1 MLKVYYLFT
10 FLINYLVPL
19 VLKFR
24 LLKKKEDPD
33 RYKEKLG
40 KYIKNTP
47 DEYIWFHASSLGELK
62 SIEKLIKPLMSNFS
76 GNYKALIT
84 TSTKS
89 SGDYAKSISN
99 DQIIHQYAPI
109 DTPQIIMRFLNHWN
123 PTIGIFIEAE
133 IWPNLIIECENKN
146 IPLILLNAR
155 FSPSSLRKWGLI
167 QNVFVTIMRNFKIIT
182 TMSKTIKEKLTLMG
196 LNNAE
201 FIGNLKFYN
210 SANQIE
216 SKKNANNFVGMSIH
230 PGELKFLISAH
241 QKILQT
247 QKNFTSIIIPRHI
260 NKIYKFEQLLTNLN
274 CTYTKYSE
282 NNKITSGIILVD
294 KYNIAEKFFNYSNV
308 VFMGGSFIKHGGQN
322 PLEPARKNCKV
333 LHGPSIYNFDEIYE
347 FLKKNNVSSLV
358 KNEDDLAKQIE
369 LNLNNASVK
378 NFNNI
383 IDSYGL
389 EIFNN
394 TLNKVKNFI
403 NDEIK

>member
-1 MLKVYYLFT
+1 
-10 FLINYLVPL
+10 
-19 VLKFR
+19 
-24 LLKKKEDPD
+24 
-33 RYKEKLG
+33 
-40 KYIKNTP
+40 
-47 DEYIWFHASSLGELK
+47 
-62 SIEKLIKPLMSNFS
+62 
-76 GNYKALIT
+76 
-84 TSTKS
+84 
-89 SGDYAKSISN
+89 
-99 DQIIHQYAPI
+99 
-109 DTPQIIMRFLNHWN
+109 
-123 PTIGIFIEAE
+123 
-133 IWPNLIIECENKN
+133 
-146 IPLILLNAR
+146 
-155 FSPSSLRKWGLI
+155 
-167 QNVFVTIMRNFKIIT
+167 
-182 TMSKTIKEKLTLMG
+182 
-196 LNNAE
+196 
-201 FIGNLKFYN
+201 
-210 SANQIE
+210 
-216 SKKNANNFVGMSIH
+216 MSIH

-274 CTYTKYSE
+274 CNYTKYSE
-282 NNKITSGIILVD
+282 NNKITSGIVLVD

-322 PLEPARKNCKV
+322 PLEPARKIVKFYMVHQYIILMKFMN
-333 LHGPSIYNFDEIYE
+333 S
-347 FLKKNNVSSLV
+347 LKKNNVSSLV